1 MPDDLG
7 GFSFV
12 CDLHDTISREV
23 CFTGRYEPQETQLAL
38 RMLAPGM
45 TVVDVGANWGYF
57 TLACAHLVGAT
68 GCVLALEPHPRL
80 AAMLAENVRAN
91 GLSHVEPLMMAAGS
105 GAGRGGFV
113 AFDERGENW
122 GVSRAAQPRESVDFE
137 AAIATI
143 DALIDARGWPR
154 VDLLKMDIEGAE
166 ADALAGMSAGLAGG
180 RYRFVLLECHPAQ
193 IAASGSTMEQ
203 CLDAFDRA
211 GYRGWHIDHSP
222 DMHRRAAAGAVVM
235 RDLLAPIDRAA
246 LGADPW
252 PHLLWAAPGETP
264 LA

>member
-1 MPDDLG
+1 
-7 GFSFV
+7 
-12 CDLHDTISREV
+12 
-23 CFTGRYEPQETQLAL
+23 
-38 RMLAPGM
+38 
-45 TVVDVGANWGYF
+45 
-57 TLACAHLVGAT
+57 
-68 GCVLALEPHPRL
+68 
-80 AAMLAENVRAN
+80 
-91 GLSHVEPLMMAAGS
+91 
-105 GAGRGGFV
+105 
-113 AFDERGENW
+113 
-122 GVSRAAQPRESVDFE
+122 
-137 AAIATI
+137 
-143 DALIDARGWPR
+143 
-154 VDLLKMDIEGAE
+154 
-166 ADALAGMSAGLAGG
+166 
-180 RYRFVLLECHPAQ
+180 VLLECHPAQ